1 MAFYD
6 GSGANGLAVVV
17 DVRSKFDHETD
28 SVLREWALGR
38 RALGRGRWA
47 QTLKVA
53 LREYGSEPWTAKR
66 VKEEKDAILAHL
78 RSKRIHVVVP
88 VQTPATAGI
97 RQVHSSWNMFGSP
110 GNPYKWAG
118 TVDLGPDFAVAP
130 ILHPGNY
137 EYVYGYLL
145 ERWLKQAHAVAAG
158 KLTPMPWPVSHI
170 HPGPE
175 IFETL
180 RCIRRST
187 APVSIDIETNMAGT
201 IVTAIGFGNE
211 HGVVSVPWHSYTIAG
226 TNGEVEPSLL
236 EYPNGKAIEHLA
248 MQILEHPGIPKILHN
263 GTFDVLQLA
272 KYGITLRGFEHD
284 TLLMHRVVYPQF
296 RHGLQQACATEFCV
310 EPWKCKFKPPKVARE
325 ADPWLGCPVALREYN
340 ARDTYATWQLYQH
353 LKGKLG

>member
-6 GSGANGLAVVV
+6 GSGANGLAVIV

-53 LREYGSEPWTAKR
+53 LREYGSDPWTAKR
-66 VKEEKDAILAHL
+66 VKEEKDGILSSLA
-78 RSKRIHVVVP
+78 RYGIRVVVP
-88 VQTPATAGI
+88 VQTPATANI
-97 RQVHSSWNMFGSP
+97 RQVHSAWNMFGSP

-118 TVDLGPDFAVAP
+118 TVDVGPILSVAP
-130 ILHPGNY
+130 ILHPANY

-158 KLTPMPWPVSHI
+158 KLTPMPWPECHI

-211 HGVVSVPWHSYTIAG
+211 HGVVSVPWHSYIVAG

-236 EYPNGKAIEHLA
+236 EYSSGKAIQHLA

-310 EPWKCKFKPPKVARE
+310 EPWKTKFKPPKVARE

-340 ARDTYATWQLYQH
+340 AHDTYATWQLYQH